1 MFVVKDALFLKSIN
15 NWIPWLNSVEN
26 LAAMDD
32 IHGMGG
38 AEMFSQ
44 FGGGVVEIKGKNSSF
59 LR

>member
-15 NWIPWLNSVEN
+15 NWIPQLKSVEN

-38 AEMFSQ
+38 TEMFNQ
-44 FGGGVVEIKGKNSSF
+44 FGGWCGRN
-59 LR
+59 